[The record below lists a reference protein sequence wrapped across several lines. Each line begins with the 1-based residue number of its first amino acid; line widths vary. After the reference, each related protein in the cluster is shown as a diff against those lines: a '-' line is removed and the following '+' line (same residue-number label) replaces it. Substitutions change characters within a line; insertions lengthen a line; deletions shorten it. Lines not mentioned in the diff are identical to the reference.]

1 MSPSFQWPRQID
13 VSSDLSAVLVGT
25 ALGCPEQPVD
35 TFKMPRVWG
44 GSPKAA
50 NAAHGVPHTNEDKR
64 RAVDEAAAG
73 LIRVAGS
80 AKLTQCFSAGG
91 KPAKTREETP

>member
-1 MSPSFQWPRQID
+1 LGYPED
-13 VSSDLSAVLVGT
+13 GVTSDRYFFKAAGT
-25 ALGCPEQPVD
+25 
-35 TFKMPRVWG
+35 
-44 GSPKAA
+44 SA
-50 NAAHGVPHTNEDKR
+50 NAAHGVPRTNKR

-80 AKLTQCFSAGG
+80 AKLMQCFSAGG

>member
-1 MSPSFQWPRQID
+1 MAR
-13 VSSDLSAVLVGT
+13 T
-25 ALGCPEQPVD
+25 ARGYIQNAEGIG
-35 TFKMPRVWG
+35 G